1 MAASSRDIIVKEEE
15 EQDDTLDYSEDSLR
29 QKTTVTAIGKVS
41 FSQFMKDILPGWQL
55 PKTVLDKFVKFC
67 VLVDMKFIFR
77 IMFSLHIFFTYRV
90 SLFRFLLGVNYDNCN
105 HF

>member
-41 FSQFMKDILPGWQL
+41 FSQFMKDILPGLQL
-55 PKTVLDKFVKFC
+55 PKTVLDKFVSWG

-77 IMFSLHIFFTYRV
+77 IMFSLHISFTYRV
-90 SLFRFLLGVNYDNCN
+90 SLFRFL
-105 HF
+105 